1 MGSRSYLLIFSSSL
15 LFSIGIR
22 TLASPTTSTLDVGFY
37 RYSCPAAEAIVRQTV
52 SQAVTQDSGLAAG
65 LIRMHFHDCF
75 VRVSVCIFT
84 FLFSPYFSAYM
95 HACNLTSNQVGLRC
109 FGAAGLDPGNR
120 AEKDSVVNNPSLR
133 GFPVIDAAKAAVE
146 AACRRTVSCADIL
159 AFAARDAAFLAGG
172 IDYPVPAGRRDGR
185 VSRKSEVLPNLPRP
199 SFGARQLTAN
209 FAKKGLAV
217 DDMVTLSGA
226 HSIGRSHCSSFD
238 SRLYNFTA
246 GRPQDPSMDPR
257 FAANLKT
264 RCPTLTTPGS
274 SDATDPTVPLD
285 AVSPTT
291 LDNQYYKNVVA
302 HRGVL
307 TSDQTLVA
315 SPVTAGLVRFYAAER
330 EAWAAKFAAAMAK
343 MGSIEVLT
351 GEEGEIRENCRVVNC

>member
-15 LFSIGIR
+15 LFSIAIL
-22 TLASPTTSTLDVGFY
+22 TPASPTTSALDVGFY
-37 RYSCPAAEAIVRQTV
+37 RYSCPAVEAIVRQTV
-52 SQAVTQDSGLAAG
+52 SQAVSQDPGLAAG

-75 VRVSVCIFT
+75 VRVYILSS
-84 FLFSPYFSAYM
+84 LYLHMGAM
-95 HACNLTSNQVGLRC
+95 LRC
-109 FGAAGLDPGNR
+109 CWTRPRQPRREGFSGEQPEPAGL
-120 AEKDSVVNNPSLR
+120 
-133 GFPVIDAAKAAVE
+133 PVIDAAKAAVE
-146 AACRRTVSCADIL
+146 AACSRTVSCADIL

-172 IDYPVPAGRRDGR
+172 IDYPVPAGRRDGQ
-185 VSRKSEVLPNLPRP
+185 VSRESEVLPNIPHP

-209 FAKKGLAV
+209 FAKKGLAL

-238 SRLYNFTA
+238 SRLYNFTTS
-246 GRPQDPSMDPR
+246 RPQDP
-257 FAANLKT
+257 
-264 RCPTLTTPGS
+264 

-315 SPVTAGLVRFYAAER
+315 SPATAGLVRFYAVER
-330 EAWAAKFAAAMAK
+330 AAWAAKFAAAMAK
-343 MGSIEVLT
+343 MGSIGVLT
-351 GEEGEIRENCRVVNC
+351 GEEGRSGRIAGL

>member
-15 LFSIGIR
+15 LFSIAIL
-22 TLASPTTSTLDVGFY
+22 TPASPTTSALDVGFY
-37 RYSCPAAEAIVRQTV
+37 RYSCPAVEAIVRQTV
-52 SQAVTQDSGLAAG
+52 SQAVSQDPGLAAG

-75 VRVSVCIFT
+75 VRGCDASV
-84 FLFSPYFSAYM
+84 L
-95 HACNLTSNQVGLRC
+95 
-109 FGAAGLDPGNR
+109 LDSTPGNR
-120 AEKDSVVNNPSLR
+120 AEKDSVANNPSLR

-146 AACRRTVSCADIL
+146 AACSRTVSCADIL

-172 IDYPVPAGRRDGR
+172 IDYPVPAGRRDGQ
-185 VSRKSEVLPNLPRP
+185 VSRESEVLPNIPHP

-209 FAKKGLAV
+209 FAKKGLAL

-238 SRLYNFTA
+238 SRLYNFTTS
-246 GRPQDPSMDPR
+246 RPQDPADSDH
-257 FAANLKT
+257 
-264 RCPTLTTPGS
+264 PGS

-315 SPVTAGLVRFYAAER
+315 SPATAGLVSSTRWSGRLGLRNLRRPWRRWGPSGAHR
-330 EAWAAKFAAAMAK
+330 R
-343 MGSIEVLT
+343 G
-351 GEEGEIRENCRVVNC
+351 GEIRENCRVVNC

>member
-15 LFSIGIR
+15 FFSIAIL
-22 TLASPTTSTLDVGFY
+22 TPASPTTSALDVGFY
-37 RYSCPAAEAIVRQTV
+37 RYSCPAVEAIVRQTV
-52 SQAVTQDSGLAAG
+52 SQAVAQDPGLAAG

-75 VRVSVCIFT
+75 VRGCDASV
-84 FLFSPYFSAYM
+84 L
-95 HACNLTSNQVGLRC
+95 
-109 FGAAGLDPGNR
+109 LDSTPGNR
-120 AEKDSVVNNPSLR
+120 AEKDSVANNPSLR

-146 AACRRTVSCADIL
+146 AACSRTVSCADIL

-172 IDYPVPAGRRDGR
+172 IDYPVPAGRRDGQ
-185 VSRKSEVLPNLPRP
+185 VSRESEVLPNIPHP

-209 FAKKGLAV
+209 FAKKGLAL

-238 SRLYNFTA
+238 SRLYNFTTS
-246 GRPQDPSMDPR
+246 RPQDPSMDPG
-257 FAANLKT
+257 FAAYLKT
-264 RCPTLTTPGS
+264 KCPTLTTPGS

-315 SPVTAGLVRFYAAER
+315 SPATAGLVRFYAVER
-330 EAWAAKFAAAMAK
+330 AAWAAKFAAAMAK
-343 MGSIEVLT
+343 MGSIGVLT